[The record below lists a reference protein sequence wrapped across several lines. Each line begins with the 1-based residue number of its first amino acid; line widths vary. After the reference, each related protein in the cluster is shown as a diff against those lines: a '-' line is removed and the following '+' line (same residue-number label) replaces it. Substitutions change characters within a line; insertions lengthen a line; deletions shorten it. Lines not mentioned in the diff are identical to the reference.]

1 MAKRWEL
8 QLRVF
13 CICRRTAALRSKKF
27 AAILQHFPLGMMCHG
42 ARGVPARS
50 VLHLQKTRC
59 LEGAGKA
66 ALELDAACPSLTR
79 FQFHVYSNASCGSQ
93 FQSRADFSALTKSSE
108 DFETAEALR
117 LELPRA
123 PSTKI
128 LHLKLPRALHLE
140 SHIRNRL
147 TPLNQESLTCRL
159 NLLCFIEISFPLVLK

>member
-1 MAKRWEL
+1 MGRGVF
-8 QLRVF
+8 QPGVF
-13 CICRRTAALRSKKF
+13 CICRRPAAWKVPEKLRWNWMPPVRAWHASSFTYIPMRVAAGSSK
-27 AAILQHFPLGMMCHG
+27 L
-42 ARGVPARS
+42 
-50 VLHLQKTRC
+50 
-59 LEGAGKA
+59 
-66 ALELDAACPSLTR
+66 
-79 FQFHVYSNASCGSQ
+79 
-93 FQSRADFSALTKSSE
+93 RADFSALTKSSE

-128 LHLKLPRALHLE
+128 LQLKLPRALHLE

>member
-1 MAKRWEL
+1 MSGDAQSGSAFHLLPAVFRKLKNPCQAHRLRGGIMYGEALGATAK
-8 QLRVF
+8 
-13 CICRRTAALRSKKF
+13 
-27 AAILQHFPLGMMCHG
+27 
-42 ARGVPARS
+42 S

-59 LEGAGKA
+59 FKEQKICVSSSALLLLAGNDVPWGAG
-66 ALELDAACPSLTR
+66 C
-79 FQFHVYSNASCGSQ
+79 
-93 FQSRADFSALTKSSE
+93 SSE

>member
-1 MAKRWEL
+1 MPWARGVPARSVLHL
-8 QLRVF
+8 QKDRCF
-13 CICRRTAALRSKKF
+13 KEQKICGSSSAL
-27 AAILQHFPLGMMCHG
+27 LLLTGNDVPWT
-42 ARGVPARS
+42 RGVPARS

-123 PSTKI
+123 PSPRI
-128 LHLKLPRALHLE
+128 LHLKLSRVT
-140 SHIRNRL
+140 S
-147 TPLNQESLTCRL
+147 T
-159 NLLCFIEISFPLVLK
+159 